1 MFIRATTA
9 HILRNFY
16 LRKSLLTYVKVRI
29 VILSS
34 QPTIFCN
41 HASNGIYS
49 LILFLKFV
57 IQGVPKGS
65 DKFESFMIK

>member
-1 MFIRATTA
+1 MLRLKIIIMLSQLTMFCESA
-9 HILRNFY
+9 L
-16 LRKSLLTYVKVRI
+16 
-29 VILSS
+29 
-34 QPTIFCN
+34 
-41 HASNGIYS
+41 NGTYS